1 VGVFISR
8 TPNPAPFRAQLTTA
22 LQADA
27 LSADEAKAKASDL
40 AEGAAAGAS
49 STQFHAARF
58 VGAVVIFAVLLG
70 FAVIADD
77 RHWVSDPSKLY
88 DMATTVL
95 GVIVGFLGGEGAAGA
110 GQ

>member
-1 VGVFISR
+1 M
-8 TPNPAPFRAQLTTA
+8 AQ
-22 LQADA
+22 QM
-27 LSADEAKAKASDL
+27 

-49 STQFHAARF
+49 STQFHAGRF
-58 VGAVVIFAVLLG
+58 IGAIVIFALLLG
-70 FAVIADD
+70 FAVLADD

-95 GVIVGFLGGEGAAGA
+95 GVIVGFLGGEGTAGS